1 MPEVTRSALL
11 VIPARKTVLFG
22 GLYDEAT
29 VANRIASRIPASAE
43 LALQF
48 SRQFMTSRFCGSD
61 VHKQSEKN
69 LWAEKT
75 SCLPNDADSRQ
86 LVNMQEVHDCIE
98 RVPQIPHPMTSELNR
113 GRQCR

>member
-1 MPEVTRSALL
+1 MQCVAIAGLL

-22 GLYDEAT
+22 GLSDEAT

-48 SRQFMTSRFCGSD
+48 SRQFMTSRLFCGSD

-98 RVPQIPHPMTSELNR
+98 RVPQIPHPMTS
-113 GRQCR
+113 